1 MPETPI
7 LSITCPVCAEELEVP
22 ASDWQTFA
30 VGDVL
35 VCESCGAELEV
46 ASLDPPE
53 FELLGLL
60 TTCPSCGQEV
70 ELEGEELEDGREVTC
85 PHCQAHFELEFE
97 EVAEDRP
104 QA

>member
-1 MPETPI
+1 MEEI
-7 LSITCPVCAEELEVP
+7 QVLYITCPVCAEELEVP
-22 ASDWQTFA
+22 QSEWQTFQ

-60 TTCPSCGQEV
+60 TTCPNCGEEV
-70 ELEGEELEDGREVTC
+70 ELSEEELEDGRKVNC
-85 PHCQAHFELEFE
+85 PHCQASFEIEFE
-97 EVAEDRP
+97 DANDKP